1 LSGGIPQNVGQRIER
16 EKEAER
22 WQRAADGMM
31 EKREIEELRDK
42 VSCAALLESD
52 GWKLDRKES
61 TRRAMKYRR
70 DEGQI
75 VIVIHAG
82 RGWFDPLSDAKG
94 DVFGLAE
101 HLGADGFVSAAA
113 DVADHVGFV
122 FSQSEWAPPSRVA
135 VLPSLESRWNSRR
148 RLSPG
153 SPSWRYLAG
162 DRALPSAVLR
172 HAVDSDLLREG
183 PKGSMWARHTDDG
196 GVTVGWEE
204 RGPQWRGFATGGAKT
219 LFRLGAPDA
228 RRFAVTEAAIDAM
241 SLAAIEGLRGD
252 TLYLSTGGG
261 WSPAAEKAIRDLAA
275 RPGTRLVAATDNNRQ
290 GDVYA
295 ERIREIALDANIS
308 HARLL
313 PRAGD
318 WNEDLKSLDARLVS
332 EPLAAG
338 DQ

>member
-1 LSGGIPQNVGQRIER
+1 
-16 EKEAER
+16 
-22 WQRAADGMM
+22 M

-61 TRRAMKYRR
+61 TRRALKYRR
-70 DEGQI
+70 DEGRI

-113 DVADHVGFV
+113 HVADHVGFV
-122 FSQSEWAPPSRVA
+122 FSQPEWVRPVRVV
-135 VLPSLESRWNSRR
+135 VLRSLESRWNSRR
-148 RLSPG
+148 RLASG
-153 SPSWRYLAG
+153 SSSWLYLAG
-162 DRALPSAVLR
+162 DRALPSAILR
-172 HAVDSDLLREG
+172 HAVESDLLREG

-196 GVTVGWEE
+196 GVTVGWKE

-241 SLAAIEGLRGD
+241 SLAAIEGLRRD
-252 TLYLSTGGG
+252 SLYLSTGGG
-261 WSPAAEKAIRDLAA
+261 WSPTTEAALRILAA
-275 RPGTRLVAATDNNRQ
+275 RPGAQLVAATDADAQ
-290 GDVYA
+290 GEAFAGRLRTIA
-295 ERIREIALDANIS
+295 EETNCSFL
-308 HARLL
+308 RLA
-313 PRAGD
+313 PPADD
-318 WNEDLKSLDARLVS
+318 WNDAVKERARGAR
-332 EPLAAG
+332 EAG
-338 DQ
+338 APGPTSS